1 MYLGR
6 RHLASVLDAVSAA
19 RKLKFI
25 IRDARRR
32 NAVVKSLL
40 PQTIATEDFTLV
52 GYIAFVRP
60 IPVHTVQEVT
70 MRSLAVASMAVF
82 LLVAAHANETIK
94 FNCEI
99 SHIQGFKPDGTALQV
114 SESDMKTKYSI
125 AIQNDAIRAEMKSPS
140 KKELVV
146 YRVLMHNSSDYIGA
160 MAQAKPSDAA
170 IAISKEPN
178 PAYDRYPGGL
188 TASAGGSMK
197 LISLMCAKAP

>member
-1 MYLGR
+1 
-6 RHLASVLDAVSAA
+6 VLDAVSDA

-99 SHIQGFKPDGTALQV
+99 SHIQ
-114 SESDMKTKYSI
+114 
-125 AIQNDAIRAEMKSPS
+125 NDAIRAEMKSPS